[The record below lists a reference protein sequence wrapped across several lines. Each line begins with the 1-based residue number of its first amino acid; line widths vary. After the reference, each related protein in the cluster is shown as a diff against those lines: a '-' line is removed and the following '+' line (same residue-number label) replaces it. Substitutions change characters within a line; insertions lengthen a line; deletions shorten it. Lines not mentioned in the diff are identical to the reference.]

1 MDHLLY
7 LIDVKDNIQTDYVVD
22 KKEFLKIIDEFKEEI
37 DKKVNE
43 EYGMVK
49 HIEIKKEKEDNIIT
63 YENLMDAAKL
73 NKNE

>member
-1 MDHLLY
+1 
-7 LIDVKDNIQTDYVVD
+7 
-22 KKEFLKIIDEFKEEI
+22 
-37 DKKVNE
+37 
-43 EYGMVK
+43 MVK